1 MKQENT
7 NYTVVVNKKAYHDYF
22 ILQTWEAGICLVG
35 TEVKSLRAK
44 KANISDAYATVKN
57 GEVFLINAHINEYE
71 QGNRFNHDPRRD
83 RKLLL
88 NRSEIRKI
96 SSKIKEKGFTLVP
109 LKIYFKNGKAKVEI
123 ALAKGKH
130 TYDKRES
137 IADRD
142 FMREQSRKIKI

>member
-1 MKQENT
+1 MKQE
-7 NYTVVVNKKAYHDYF
+7 YQFFTVVVNKKAYHDYF

-44 KANISDAYATVKN
+44 KANIADSYATIRK

-71 QGNRFNHDPRRD
+71 KGNRFNHDPRRD

-96 SSKIKEKGFTLVP
+96 SSKVQEKGFTLVP
-109 LKIYFKNGKAKVEI
+109 LRIYFKNGKAKVEL

-130 TYDKRES
+130 TYDKREA
-137 IADRD
+137 IANKD

>member
-96 SSKIKEKGFTLVP
+96 SSKVKEKGFTLVP